1 MENSQRK
8 NKKRKVMEVVGCY
21 YEFNKSQ
28 HFKDIFVL
36 YLVRIKLIICIHCKT
51 SVMY

>member
-1 MENSQRK
+1 VEDSQRK
-8 NKKRKVMEVVGCY
+8 NKKRKMMDVVGGY

-36 YLVRIKLIICIHCKT
+36 FLV
-51 SVMY
+51 

>member
-1 MENSQRK
+1 VENSQRK
-8 NKKRKVMEVVGCY
+8 NKKRRMMKVVGGY

-36 YLVRIKLIICIHCKT
+36 YLV
-51 SVMY
+51 